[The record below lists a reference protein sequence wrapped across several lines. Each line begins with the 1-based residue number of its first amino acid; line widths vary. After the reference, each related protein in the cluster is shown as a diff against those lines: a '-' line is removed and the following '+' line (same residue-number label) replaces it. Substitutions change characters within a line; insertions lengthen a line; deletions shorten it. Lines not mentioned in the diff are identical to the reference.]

1 MLTSHLWAA
10 VRQRGCQFL
19 GPQMQE
25 NTLQLIHFLLRD
37 GEHLPRKSI
46 VLFVVSRLEKFPS
59 ASKTNVGHVVQLLY
73 RASCFNVSF
82 LFQDAI

>member
-1 MLTSHLWAA
+1 
-10 VRQRGCQFL
+10 
-19 GPQMQE
+19 MQE

-73 RASCFNVSF
+73 RASCFNVSYIIPRYQ
-82 LFQDAI
+82 LVSIGTVLCV